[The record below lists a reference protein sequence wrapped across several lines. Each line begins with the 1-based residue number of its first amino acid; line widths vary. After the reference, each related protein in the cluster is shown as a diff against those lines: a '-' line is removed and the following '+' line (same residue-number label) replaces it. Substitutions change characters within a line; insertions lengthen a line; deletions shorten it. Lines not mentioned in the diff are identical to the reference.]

1 MSERHQPERRNSPRR
16 RPDLHVV
23 PPLET
28 RAPAVEPS
36 NAGSGLPAI
45 GGLVDE
51 LEQRLRGM
59 GSYLNRR
66 MRGEYDV
73 DDYGFDADF
82 TDTIWL
88 PLLKPIFDRWF
99 RVEVRGAH
107 NLPTGS
113 GALIVANH
121 SGTIPI
127 DGLMTQVA
135 VHESTGRHLRMLAAD
150 LVFASPLLGVV
161 ARQSGATM
169 ANPYDADHLLREG
182 HLVAVYPEGF
192 KGVGKPFAQRY
203 QLQRF
208 GRGGYVTAALRAG
221 TPIVPCAIVGAEE
234 IFPKLGDIKPLARL
248 LGFPYFPITPLFPWF
263 GLLGAIPLPTKWII
277 EFGAP
282 IALDGYDETHADD
295 PAVVFEISDQ
305 VRENIQQSL
314 YALLA
319 NRNSIF
325 W

>member
-1 MSERHQPERRNSPRR
+1 MTEHQPTPRAGR
-16 RPDLHVV
+16 QGQRPALHVV
-23 PPLET
+23 PETQGHHSPKLPSIGDLLGDLEGRLT
-28 RAPAVEPS
+28 DLR
-36 NAGSGLPAI
+36 GYFGR
-45 GGLVDE
+45 
-51 LEQRLRGM
+51 RLRGQ
-59 GSYLNRR
+59 
-66 MRGEYDV
+66 YDV
-73 DDYGFDADF
+73 DDFGFDEDF
-82 TDTIWL
+82 TENVWL
-88 PLLKPIFDRWF
+88 PTLRPIFQHWF

-107 NLPTGS
+107 HLPTDD

-127 DGLMTQVA
+127 DGLMTQVGI
-135 VHESTGRHLRMLAAD
+135 HETTGRHLRLLAAD

-169 ANPYDADHLLREG
+169 ANPYDAEHLLADG

-208 GRGGYVTAALRAG
+208 GRGGYVTAALRSG
-221 TPIVPCAIVGAEE
+221 TPIVPCAIIGAEE
-234 IFPKLGDIKPLARL
+234 IYPKIGDIKPLARL
-248 LGFPYFPITPLFPWF
+248 LGFPYFPVTPFFPWF
-263 GLLGAIPLPTKWII
+263 GLFGAIPLPTKWII

-282 IALDGYDETHADD
+282 IVLDGYEASDADD

-305 VRENIQQSL
+305 VRETIQQSL
-314 YALLA
+314 YGLLA
-319 NRNSIF
+319 ERDNIF

>member
-1 MSERHQPERRNSPRR
+1 MSEHQPTSRDRRGGQ
-16 RPDLHVV
+16 RPALHVV
-23 PPLET
+23 PET
-28 RAPAVEPS
+28 DVHPAPKLPS
-36 NAGSGLPAI
+36 VGDLLG
-45 GGLVDE
+45 E
-51 LEQRLRGM
+51 LEGRLSDLRGYF
-59 GSYLNRR
+59 SRR
-66 MRGEYDV
+66 LRGEYDV
-73 DDYGFDADF
+73 DDFGFDEDF
-82 TDTIWL
+82 TENIWL
-88 PLLKPIFDRWF
+88 PILRPMFQHWF

-107 NLPTGS
+107 HLPTDE

-127 DGLMTQVA
+127 DGLMAQVG
-135 VHESTGRHLRMLAAD
+135 VFDTTGRHLRLLAAD

-169 ANPYDADHLLREG
+169 ANPYDAEHLLADG

-208 GRGGYVTAALRAG
+208 GRGGYVTAALRSG

-234 IFPKLGDIKPLARL
+234 IYPKIADIKPLARL
-248 LGFPYFPITPLFPWF
+248 LGFPYFPVTPFFPWF
-263 GLLGAIPLPTKWII
+263 GLFGAIPLPTKWTI

-282 IALDGYDETHADD
+282 IVLDGYEASDADD

-305 VRENIQQSL
+305 VRETIQQSL

-319 NRNSIF
+319 ERDNLF

>member
-1 MSERHQPERRNSPRR
+1 MSQRHDPERDPARRR

-23 PPLET
+23 PP
-28 RAPAVEPS
+28 VEPAS
-36 NAGSGLPAI
+36 STDSSLLPDI
-45 GGLVDE
+45 GGLLDG
-51 LEQRLRGM
+51 LESRLRGM
-59 GSYLNRR
+59 SGYLKRR
-66 MRGEYDV
+66 ARGEYDV
-73 DDYGFDADF
+73 DDFGFDADF
-82 TDTIWL
+82 TDNVWL
-88 PLLKPIFDRWF
+88 PALKPIFDRWF

-107 NLPTGS
+107 HLPTDS

-121 SGTIPI
+121 SGTLPV

-135 VHESTGRHLRMLAAD
+135 VHEATGRHLRLLAAD
-150 LVFASPLLGVV
+150 LVFASPMLGVV

-182 HLVAVYPEGF
+182 NLVAVYPEGF

-208 GRGGYVTAALRAG
+208 GRGGYVATALRAG

-234 IFPKLGDIKPLARL
+234 IFPKIGDIKPLARL
-248 LGFPYFPITPLFPWF
+248 LGFPYFPVTPFFPWL

-314 YALLA
+314 YALLDE
-319 NRNSIF
+319 RSSIF

>member
-1 MSERHQPERRNSPRR
+1 MSERHDPQRDSGRRGRPE
-16 RPDLHVV
+16 LHVV
-23 PPLET
+23 PPVDPDAE
-28 RAPAVEPS
+28 S
-36 NAGSGLPAI
+36 GSGLPAI
-45 GGLVDE
+45 GGLLDS
-51 LEQRLRGM
+51 LEGGLRSMTGYLQRRA
-59 GSYLNRR
+59 
-66 MRGEYDV
+66 RGEYDV
-73 DDYGFDADF
+73 DDFGFDADF
-82 TDTIWL
+82 TDHVWL
-88 PLLKPIFDRWF
+88 PMLKPIFDRWF

-107 NLPTGS
+107 NLPRNS

-121 SGTIPI
+121 SGTLPI

-135 VHESTGRHLRMLAAD
+135 VHEATGRYLRLLAAD
-150 LVFASPLLGVV
+150 LVFASPMLGVV

-182 HLVAVYPEGF
+182 NLVAVYPEGF

-208 GRGGYVTAALRAG
+208 GRGGYVAAALKAG

-234 IFPKLGDIKPLARL
+234 IFPKIGDLKPLARL
-248 LGFPYFPITPLFPWF
+248 LGFPYFPVTPFFPWF

-319 NRNSIF
+319 DRTSIF